1 MATTVTTSPARA
13 AARPL
18 GEHWPLLAGL
28 AVIAV
33 PMFITQGREVW
44 TREIGAHGPIVLAT
58 GAWLMWNRVPA
69 MRAAGGRRAPAWLLA
84 LMIVPALAI
93 YIFGRAYD
101 FISLEALGV
110 YVIGIAVALRLAG
123 ARGVAQNWFPFA
135 YLAFLLPPPGWL
147 IDRITSPLR
156 EFVSMV
162 TTDGLRWCGVP
173 ISRDGVTLTVAQY
186 QLLVEDACSG
196 MNSLIGLT
204 AVSLLYIYLM
214 HRSSWRYSLLLIAFI
229 LPIAVLANILRIS
242 VLVLLTYH
250 YGDAV
255 AQGFLHVT
263 AGMVLFT
270 VALVLVFSLDTLLQK
285 LLGGRVA
292 A

>member
-1 MATTVTTSPARA
+1 M
-13 AARPL
+13 
-18 GEHWPLLAGL
+18 HWPLVLGFAVLAIPTLVTL
-28 AVIAV
+28 A
-33 PMFITQGREVW
+33 REVW
-44 TREIGAHGPIVLAT
+44 TLEIGAHGPIVLAT
-58 GAWLMWNRVPA
+58 GIWLLWTQIPD
-69 MRAAGGRRAPAWLLA
+69 MRATAGRPGSALLIA
-84 LMIVPALAI
+84 SIMMPALAL
-93 YIFGRAYD
+93 YVFGRAYD

-110 YVIGIAVALRLAG
+110 YCAGLAMTIRLIGVRATR
-123 ARGVAQNWFPFA
+123 RQWFPFL

-147 IDRITSPLR
+147 IDRITMPLR

-162 TTDGLRWCGVP
+162 STTGLRMLGVP

-204 AVSLLYIYLM
+204 AISLLYIYLM
-214 HRSSWRYSLLLIAFI
+214 HRSSWRYALLLLAFVI
-229 LPIAVLANILRIS
+229 PIAVLANVLRIC

-255 AQGFLHVT
+255 AQGFLHMT
-263 AGMVLFT
+263 AGMVLFG
-270 VALVLVFSLDTLLQK
+270 VALAMVFSLDTLLQK
-285 LLGGRVA
+285 FLARRSA